1 MGSNYVILEYTLKIN
16 NFCLASFKTFP
27 PDSSDP
33 PLIDPLERG
42 FPFRLL
48 GPILYPSV
56 NP

>member
-16 NFCLASFKTFP
+16 NFCLASFTTLL
-27 PDSSDP
+27 PDSPDP
-33 PLIDPLERG
+33 SLIDPLERG